1 MNGKMTSQ
9 KADMILF
16 LLSIIWGSG
25 YTVTKVAVELT
36 SPIQFLTYRFLLASL
51 LAFVFFRKR
60 FAKAEKQDWLAG
72 SLIGFFLSVA
82 ILLLTTG
89 LQYTTAGKA
98 VFLSSAFVLLVP
110 FLEWF
115 FTKSRPE
122 KKVLFAIPVMVLGLG
137 ILTFEKG
144 EFGVFQ
150 MGDIL
155 ILLSAIAFALHT
167 TVIGLYAPKRDPLLL
182 SGIQFVVSG
191 ALFTVFSLFDQNRQP
206 LSIEAVWAIL
216 YSGVIITFLCF
227 VVQVYCQ
234 RFTSASHA
242 ALLINL
248 ESVFGSIIAVVF
260 LKERYTLTTIFAFLL
275 IFASVLIVE
284 LKKRTGR
291 SE

>member
-9 KADMILF
+9 KADLILF

-36 SPIQFLTYRFLLASL
+36 SPIQFLTYRFFIASL

-60 FAKAEKQDWLAG
+60 FANAQKQDWLAG
-72 SLIGFFLSVA
+72 SLMGIFLSVA
-82 ILLLTTG
+82 ILLLTIG

-98 VFLSSAFVLLVP
+98 VFLSSAFVLMVP
-110 FLEWF
+110 FFEWL
-115 FTKSRPE
+115 FTKNRPE
-122 KKVLFAIPVMVLGLG
+122 KKVLIAIPVMLLGLG

-144 EFGVFQ
+144 EFGGFQ
-150 MGDIL
+150 TGDIF

-167 TVIGLYAPKRDPLLL
+167 TVIGIYAPKRDPLLL

-191 ALFTVFSLFDQNRQP
+191 ALFAVFSLFDQHRQP
-206 LSIEAVWAIL
+206 LSIEAIWAIL
-216 YSGVIITFLCF
+216 YSGAIITFLCF

-260 LKERYTLTTIFAFLL
+260 LKERYTITTIFAFLL
-275 IFASVLIVE
+275 IFVSVLIVE
-284 LKKRTGR
+284 LKRRKEERT
-291 SE
+291 